1 MNTKIDKIKN
11 FRLYLLKQVEGLT
24 AQQFNHIPQGYSNNI
39 VWNVGHLISAQQ
51 NMCYVRAGLPITV
64 DDLYFSPY
72 ISGTKPSAV
81 MDDQEIVNLKD
92 LLITSIDRFQS
103 DFDKAIFQNYSPSV
117 MIPKV
122 YGFEVPDIDEAIEY
136 LLHHEGYHLGCILSL
151 KRFV

>member
-64 DDLYFSPY
+64 DDRYFSPY

-81 MDDQEIVNLKD
+81 MDD
-92 LLITSIDRFQS
+92 
-103 DFDKAIFQNYSPSV
+103 
-117 MIPKV
+117 
-122 YGFEVPDIDEAIEY
+122 
-136 LLHHEGYHLGCILSL
+136 
-151 KRFV
+151 